1 MKAVY
6 EVQLNFLEYVQADSA
21 KEALE
26 RLEALIRE
34 GRIKVKTRRA
44 GPVRITL
51 KPEDVW

>member
-1 MKAVY
+1 MTAY
-6 EVQLNFLEYVQADSA
+6 EVQINFREYVRADSA

-34 GRIKVKTRRA
+34 GKVKVKTRRS
-44 GPVRITL
+44 GPVRIVL